1 MPRLEVDIHIDFI
14 TEVIG
19 QFTVRL
25 YVIYLLLKTPR
36 NIDIF
41 SGIAYLDA
49 QTASIDNSS
58 RETGPPGFW
67 RAAGRLLVPER

>member
-1 MPRLEVDIHIDFI
+1 MPWLEVDIHIDFI

-25 YVIYLLLKTPR
+25 YVIYLSLKTPR

-49 QTASIDNSS
+49 QTAPIDNAS
-58 RETGPPGFW
+58 RETGPPGSW
-67 RAAGRLLVPER
+67 RAARRLLVPER

>member
-1 MPRLEVDIHIDFI
+1 MPWLGVDIHIDFV
-14 TEVIG
+14 TEVLG

-41 SGIAYLDA
+41 SGIAYLDT
-49 QTASIDNSS
+49 QTASIDNAS

-67 RAAGRLLVPER
+67 RAAGRLVPER